1 MMTLWTMVEALTVLM
16 ITDIGVGLLVALKDH
31 RLSSAIGRSGF
42 QKKMSEL
49 LVMVAFA
56 LVSQLDQTHFPESL
70 LSALYLYLLGFEIL
84 SIIENCDKMGI
95 DLGFIAKY
103 FKK

>member
-1 MMTLWTMVEALTVLM
+1 MMTLWTMVEVLTVLM
-16 ITDIGVGLLVALKDH
+16 ITDIGVGIIAALKDH

-42 QKKMSEL
+42 QKKSLEL

-56 LVSQLDQTHFPESL
+56 FVSQLDPTHFPESL
-70 LSALYLYLLGFEIL
+70 LSTLYLYLLGFEVL
-84 SIIENCDKMGI
+84 SIAENCDKMGI
-95 DLGFIAKY
+95 DLGFITKY